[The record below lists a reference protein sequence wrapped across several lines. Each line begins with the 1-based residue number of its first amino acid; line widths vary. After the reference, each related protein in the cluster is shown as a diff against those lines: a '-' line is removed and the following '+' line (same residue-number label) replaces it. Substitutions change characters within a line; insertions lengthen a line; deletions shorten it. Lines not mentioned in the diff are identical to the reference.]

1 MKLRPTFYGVI
12 AGTAAG
18 TAAVLLARYG
28 IDNNGWFSIFSAFV
42 LFPMIFLSSLPW
54 SFMVPNDTGNAVPM
68 YGLAVGAIINSGLLG
83 GVIAW
88 RRANLPRPANGGDA
102 A

>member
-1 MKLRPTFYGVI
+1 MKFRGISYGVI
-12 AGTAAG
+12 AGTAVG
-18 TAAVLLARYG
+18 SCAVLLAKYG
-28 IDNNGWFSIFSAFV
+28 IENSGWFSLFSAFV

-54 SFMVPNDTGNAVPM
+54 SFMVPNHTGNAVPM

-88 RRANLPRPANGGDA
+88 RRVNRSRPANGDDA